1 MLNIMAI
8 NALKRSIV
16 WPITDYSV
24 VEEAAALASRLKH
37 RLSKKDWT
45 ISTAESCTGGLIAS
59 VLTDISGASS
69 WFKQGW
75 IVYSNESKMRELG
88 VEKSAFDKDDSGA
101 VSHKVAV
108 QMARGAR
115 YKSGS
120 NVSIAVTGIAG
131 PAGGNEEKEVGRVH
145 VAVIAEDYFLVRRMD
160 FGENDRL
167 DNKRSFTSLA
177 LRLAIEAIDRVEGDT
192 KKEASLSS
200 GPVEVTSSEEE
211 DAQIHGTEEWEGALS
226 WGSEKKTVSQSLKKI
241 DLASLTD
248 WED

>member
-1 MLNIMAI
+1 MQGQN
-8 NALKRSIV
+8 
-16 WPITDYSV
+16 YV

-37 RLSKKDWT
+37 RLIKKNWT
-45 ISTAESCTGGLIAS
+45 ISTAESCTGGMISSL
-59 VLTDISGASS
+59 LTDISGASA

-88 VEKSAFDKDDSGA
+88 VESPAFDEGGHGA

-120 NVSIAVTGIAG
+120 NISIAVTGIAG
-131 PAGGNEEKEVGRVH
+131 PGGSSENKEVGRVH

-160 FGENDRL
+160 FGDNDRL
-167 DNKRSFTSLA
+167 DNKRSFASFA
-177 LRLAIEAIDRVEGDT
+177 LRLALEAIDRLDDGS
-192 KKEASLSS
+192 KKETSLSS
-200 GPVEVTSSEEE
+200 DPAGVKTEE
-211 DAQIHGTEEWEGALS
+211 DPGSQSLLGTDEWEGGIS

-241 DLASLTD
+241 DLASLID
-248 WED
+248 WDE

>member
-1 MLNIMAI
+1 VLRQNF
-8 NALKRSIV
+8 
-16 WPITDYSV
+16 V

-37 RLSKKDWT
+37 RLIKKEWS
-45 ISTAESCTGGLIAS
+45 ISTAESCTGGMISSL
-59 VLTDISGASS
+59 LTDISGASE

-88 VEKSAFDKDDSGA
+88 VENSAFDEVGSGA

-120 NVSIAVTGIAG
+120 NVAIAVTGIAG
-131 PAGGNEEKEVGRVH
+131 PSGASEGKEVGRVH

-167 DNKRSFTSLA
+167 DNKRSFSSFA
-177 LRLAIEAIDRVEGDT
+177 LRLALEAIDRVEEGS
-192 KKEASLSS
+192 KKETSLSS
-200 GPVEVTSSEEE
+200 DPIETIEEA
-211 DAQIHGTEEWEGALS
+211 DPDSQSLLGTEEWEGGIS

-241 DLASLTD
+241 DLASLID
-248 WED
+248 WDE

>member
-1 MLNIMAI
+1 M
-8 NALKRSIV
+8 
-16 WPITDYSV
+16 

-37 RLSKKDWT
+37 RLIKKDWT
-45 ISTAESCTGGLIAS
+45 ISTAESCTGGMISSL
-59 VLTDISGASS
+59 LTDISGASE

-88 VEKSAFDKDDSGA
+88 VESSAFEEGGHGA

-120 NVSIAVTGIAG
+120 NISIAVTGIAG
-131 PAGGNEEKEVGRVH
+131 PGGSSEDKEVGRVH

-160 FGENDRL
+160 FGDNDRL
-167 DNKRSFTSLA
+167 DNKRSFASFA
-177 LRLAIEAIDRVEGDT
+177 LRLTLEAIDRLDDGT
-192 KKEASLSS
+192 KKETSLSS
-200 GPVEVTSSEEE
+200 DPTRDNAEEVSGS
-211 DAQIHGTEEWEGALS
+211 QSLLGTDEWEGGIS

-241 DLASLTD
+241 DLASLID
-248 WED
+248 WDE

>member
-1 MLNIMAI
+1 MQRQN
-8 NALKRSIV
+8 
-16 WPITDYSV
+16 YV

-37 RLSKKDWT
+37 RLIKKNWT
-45 ISTAESCTGGLIAS
+45 ISTAESCTGGMISSL
-59 VLTDISGASS
+59 LTDISGASA

-88 VEKSAFDKDDSGA
+88 VESPAFDEGGHGA

-120 NVSIAVTGIAG
+120 NISIAVTGIAG
-131 PAGGNEEKEVGRVH
+131 PGGSSENKEVGRVH

-160 FGENDRL
+160 FGDNDRL
-167 DNKRSFTSLA
+167 DNKRSFASFA
-177 LRLAIEAIDRVEGDT
+177 LRLALEAIDRLDDGS
-192 KKEASLSS
+192 KKETSLSS
-200 GPVEVTSSEEE
+200 DPAGVKTEE
-211 DAQIHGTEEWEGALS
+211 DPGSQSLLGTDEWEGGIS

-241 DLASLTD
+241 DLASLID
-248 WED
+248 WDE

>member
-1 MLNIMAI
+1 M
-8 NALKRSIV
+8 
-16 WPITDYSV
+16 

-37 RLSKKDWT
+37 RLIKKNWT
-45 ISTAESCTGGLIAS
+45 ISTAESCTGGMISSL
-59 VLTDISGASS
+59 LTDISGASA

-88 VEKSAFDKDDSGA
+88 VESPAFDEGGHGA

-120 NVSIAVTGIAG
+120 NISIAVTGIAG
-131 PAGGNEEKEVGRVH
+131 PGGSSENKEVGRVH

-160 FGENDRL
+160 FGDNDRL
-167 DNKRSFTSLA
+167 DNKRSFASFA
-177 LRLAIEAIDRVEGDT
+177 LRLALEAIDRLDDGS
-192 KKEASLSS
+192 KKETSLSS
-200 GPVEVTSSEEE
+200 DPAGVKTEE
-211 DAQIHGTEEWEGALS
+211 DPRNQSLLGTDEWEGGIS

-241 DLASLTD
+241 DLASLID
-248 WED
+248 WDE